1 MAAERLAM
9 RKVRE
14 ILRLRFFSGIKSSR
28 LIAQGAKCSKT
39 TVNEFLSQAER
50 MGISSWS
57 QVQDLSEQDLEILLF
72 PENPSS
78 IQSPEV
84 KKKTS
89 KPQPDWL
96 VVHEELRNRNV
107 TLALLWQEYKESNP
121 EGLMY
126 SGSLNAIKSGR

>member
-1 MAAERLAM
+1 MKMATERLAM

-39 TVNEFLSQAER
+39 TVNEYLSQAEK
-50 MGISSWS
+50 MGICSWN
-57 QVQDLSEQDLEILLF
+57 QIQDLSEQDLEILLF
-72 PENPSS
+72 PGVDPS
-78 IQSPEV
+78 IQGPRL
-84 KKKTS
+84 KKNTS

-107 TLALLWQEYKESNP
+107 TLAL
-121 EGLMY
+121 
-126 SGSLNAIKSGR
+126 